1 MENGGGIFVSP
12 TFHPISVEDPCPK
25 KPQDFQ
31 KSKTSFFSLSL
42 SVLTLTHTSY
52 PTSKKNSHLHLQT
65 SINKNWSTKKKTKPN
80 NVWGSAFD
88 GFARQSEFRRPKV
101 MAFRWQR
108 QQQHQHQHQ
117 LVPDS
122 PTDNS
127 LLTRSNSNWQQ
138 CRSRP
143 LQRPRRDRPSRPVPH
158 CTVSLSLWFSLFL
171 FVFREYWDR
180 KSTEHFHSFIFY
192 GFLIWVLWSRG
203 FPLMGVWKM
212 ENLNPKKMEIRSF
225 FKQRLIIGVCGCRLF
240 VYFWFLY

>member
-1 MENGGGIFVSP
+1 MEGGIFVSP

-31 KSKTSFFSLSL
+31 KSKTSFFLSLSL
-42 SVLTLTHTSY
+42 RSHSY
-52 PTSKKNSHLHLQT
+52 SYFLPHF
-65 SINKNWSTKKKTKPN
+65 KKKFTSSSSNFYKQKLIHKKKKQNQTMFEAQRLMDLQDNPN
-80 NVWGSAFD
+80 FGD
-88 GFARQSEFRRPKV
+88 PKS
-101 MAFRWQR
+101 W
-108 QQQHQHQHQ
+108 
-117 LVPDS
+117 LSGDNDNNNINININSS
-122 PTDNS
+122 PTHLPTTHSS
-127 LLTRSNSNWQQ
+127 LAPTPTGSNVD
-138 CRSRP
+138 RVLFKDLVEIVP
-143 LQRPRRDRPSRPVPH
+143 LVQ
-158 CTVSLSLWFSLFL
+158 SLIVLSLFLWFSLFL